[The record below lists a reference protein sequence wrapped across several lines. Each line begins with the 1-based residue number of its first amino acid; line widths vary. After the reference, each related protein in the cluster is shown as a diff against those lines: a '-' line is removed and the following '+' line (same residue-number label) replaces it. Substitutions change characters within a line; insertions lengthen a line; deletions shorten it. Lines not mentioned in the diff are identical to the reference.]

1 MVLKILSIPLKI
13 FGHLQDRTRG
23 RLVVKRVRNQEL
35 AYRLVCIACTG
46 RVVNVGRDFDTEV
59 HLVLLYIHL

>member
-13 FGHLQDRTRG
+13 FGHLQDSTRG

-46 RVVNVGRDFDTEV
+46 RVVRVSRDFDTEV
-59 HLVLLYIHL
+59 HLVLVCTHL

>member
-1 MVLKILSIPLKI
+1 MKI
-13 FGHLQDRTRG
+13 FGHLQDSTRG

-46 RVVNVGRDFDTEV
+46 RVGSVSRDFDTEV
-59 HLVLLYIHL
+59 YLVLVCIHL

>member
-1 MVLKILSIPLKI
+1 MKI
-13 FGHLQDRTRG
+13 FGHLQDSTRG

-46 RVVNVGRDFDTEV
+46 GGSVSRDFDTEV
-59 HLVLLYIHL
+59 HLVLVCIHL

>member
-1 MVLKILSIPLKI
+1 MKI
-13 FGHLQDRTRG
+13 FGHLQDSTRG

-46 RVVNVGRDFDTEV
+46 GGGVSRDFDTEV
-59 HLVLLYIHL
+59 HLVLVCIHL

>member
-1 MVLKILSIPLKI
+1 MKI
-13 FGHLQDRTRG
+13 FGHLQDSTRG

-46 RVVNVGRDFDTEV
+46 GGGVSRDFDIEV
-59 HLVLLYIHL
+59 HVLVCIHL

>member
-1 MVLKILSIPLKI
+1 MKI

-46 RVVNVGRDFDTEV
+46 RVVSGQ
-59 HLVLLYIHL
+59 